1 MSTDSPDSAQATEAN
16 GTQPRDAAYWA
27 QVGRQLKVGDVPK
40 EAVNINVEGRSVAN
54 PMQGF
59 GPMWQKTYRVRL
71 EGASVTPSEVI
82 AAWKANFPK
91 FWPKGNRFYVPI
103 TGIQPGEVAVLNLK
117 AGGMPLSTGVLVL
130 YADDESFTLMTPEG
144 HMFAGWITFSAF
156 EQEGTTVAQALVLM
170 RASDPMY
177 ELGLRFGGHRAED
190 KFWVHTLTQVAA
202 YFNVNAP
209 VEKELL
215 CVDRRVQWRHAGNLR
230 NNAAMRTVLT
240 APTRWFRRR
249 PKA

>member
-1 MSTDSPDSAQATEAN
+1 MATDSSESN
-16 GTQPRDAAYWA
+16 GNDNRPRDAAYWA
-27 QVGRQLKVGDVPK
+27 QQGQRLKVGELPK
-40 EAVNINVEGRSVAN
+40 GAVNINVEGRSVTS
-54 PMQGF
+54 PLQGF

-71 EGASVTPSEVI
+71 DGTNVTPVEVI

-117 AGGMPLSTGVLVL
+117 TGGMPLSTGVLVL

-144 HMFAGWITFSAF
+144 HMFAGWITFNSYA
-156 EQEGTTVAQALVLM
+156 ESERTVAQAQVLM

-177 ELGLRFGGHRAED
+177 ELGLRLGGHRAED
-190 KFWVHTLTQVAA
+190 KFWVHTLTEVAA
-202 YFNVNAP
+202 YFGVTAP
-209 VEKELL
+209 VEKEVI
-215 CVDRRVQWRHAGNLR
+215 CIDRRLQWRQAGNLR

-240 APTRWFRRR
+240 APTRWFRRGSR
-249 PKA
+249 A

>member
-1 MSTDSPDSAQATEAN
+1 
-16 GTQPRDAAYWA
+16 
-27 QVGRQLKVGDVPK
+27 
-40 EAVNINVEGRSVAN
+40 
-54 PMQGF
+54 
-59 GPMWQKTYRVRL
+59 
-71 EGASVTPSEVI
+71 
-82 AAWKANFPK
+82 
-91 FWPKGNRFYVPI
+91 
-103 TGIQPGEVAVLNLK
+103 
-117 AGGMPLSTGVLVL
+117 
-130 YADDESFTLMTPEG
+130 
-144 HMFAGWITFSAF
+144 MFAGWITFSAF